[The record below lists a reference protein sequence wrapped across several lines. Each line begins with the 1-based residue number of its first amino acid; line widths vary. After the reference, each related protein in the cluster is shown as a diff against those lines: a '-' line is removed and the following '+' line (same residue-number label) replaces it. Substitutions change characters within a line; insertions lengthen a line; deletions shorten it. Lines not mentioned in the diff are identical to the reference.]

1 MEKISMSLTS
11 EATTLFVKALERGQ
25 KDLADALAP
34 FTELKEILYRVS
46 NTEKFDWDANA
57 GLLKRAT
64 YTRDEADKL
73 AAKSFLKDSAYR
85 RALSGAISACDDKNS
100 LEDLFEYLMRAGGH
114 DLALQIVDKVPDRF
128 EMSIALGSDFDKWRN
143 SKGTQSCLYAVGS
156 GQSICLDTFRVL
168 DKLGVSFPTYL
179 SAVEYSHNQY
189 NNDEWTHDRF
199 AIQAELVGSTM
210 DMERVEVP
218 CLTIKNGQPYLE
230 HSALAKAFFESR
242 HHAENLGGWHA
253 DVFPTLVP
261 VIIDEKDSGAL
272 AKIGGF
278 LITPVFE
285 FELTDRNGNL
295 QTYPHHGFKDPS
307 GVLTDIEVMLSTSL
321 LSYEQI
327 STLRDEKFQQSK
339 RVVLLPADLIPALD
353 MDDANPSEKLSFAVR
368 HHRPEPLLLAYEK
381 DSWCSDYLE
390 TRLYLKGVPSVVGKA
405 SGNQKSLGLAKELT
419 ADHDLV
425 NYLTSQQE
433 LQWLSTY
440 IRGHHH
446 PPERYTLLKHDNS
459 MSDEQNLDVLLKNLS
474 HYHSSLGPGV
484 GYRVSAPAAFYE
496 FMEKK
501 KLGLTFPIEFTVP
514 GNKPPEGWNLH
525 ERVRL
530 RTSLG
535 YDFTGLIESIGSKP
549 EDWLTKAVR
558 SKDEGIRQQCM
569 GLLDRIPLEQVV
581 KLATSEPRAQFLME
595 NFDLAPIS
603 EMLPPRLK
611 DRVMTKRFAID
622 LGL

>member
-1 MEKISMSLTS
+1 MSLTS
-11 EATTLFVKALERGQ
+11 EATTLFVKALERGE
-25 KDLADALAP
+25 KNLAEALAP

-46 NTEKFDWDANA
+46 NTENFDWDANA
-57 GLLKRAT
+57 GLLRRAT

-73 AAKSFLKDSAYR
+73 AAKTFLKDSAYR
-85 RALSGAISACDDKNS
+85 RALSGAISACEDKNS

-114 DLALQIVDKVPDRF
+114 DLALQIVDKVPNRVQ
-128 EMSIALGSDFDKWRN
+128 MSIALGADFDRWRN

-156 GQSICLDTFRVL
+156 GESICLDTFKIL
-168 DKLGVSFPTYL
+168 DKLGVSLPAYL
-179 SAVEYSHNQY
+179 SASEYSRSPY
-189 NNDEWTHDRF
+189 YNDEWQHDRF

-210 DMERVEVP
+210 DAEKIEIP
-218 CLTIKNGQPYLE
+218 SLSIKNGQPHLE

-253 DVFPTLVP
+253 DVFPALVP

-285 FELTDRNGNL
+285 FELTDRNGKL
-295 QTYPHHGFKDPS
+295 QAYPHHGFKDPS
-307 GVLTDIEVMLSTSL
+307 GALTDIEVMLSTSL
-321 LSYEQI
+321 LSYEQVAK
-327 STLRDEKFQQSK
+327 LRDDEFQKNK
-339 RVVLLPADLIPALD
+339 RVGLLPAELIPALD
-353 MDDANPSEKLSFAVR
+353 MDDANPSENLSFAVR
-368 HHRPEPLLLAYEK
+368 HHRPEPLLLAYGK
-381 DSWCSDYLE
+381 DNWCSDYLA
-390 TRLYLKGVPSVVGKA
+390 TRIYLKGVPSVVVKP
-405 SGNQKSLGLAKELT
+405 SGDQKSLALAEELT
-419 ADHDLV
+419 ADHSMAD
-425 NYLTSQQE
+425 YLTSQQE

-440 IRGHHH
+440 IRERHH
-446 PPERYTLLKHDNS
+446 PPKKYTLLKHDDTI
-459 MSDEQNLDVLLKNLS
+459 SDEQNLEVLLKNLS
-474 HYHSSLGPGV
+474 HYHASIGPGV
-484 GYRVSAPAAFYE
+484 EYRVSAPAAFYE

-501 KLGLTFPIEFTVP
+501 KLGLTLPIEFTVP

-535 YDFTGLIESIGSKP
+535 YGFASLMESIGTKP

-558 SKDEGIRQQCM
+558 SKDEGVRQQCM

-581 KLATSEPRAQFLME
+581 KLATSEPRAQFLLD
-595 NFDLAPIS
+595 NFDLAPMS

-611 DRVMTKRFAID
+611 DRVMTKRFATD